1 MSDADTARKNGW
13 TVGTRLAGDKG
24 RGETIIEITA
34 IGEEHV
40 LAKAISYAG
49 RPAPYRESLWTFR
62 FRDWR
67 EVPGA

>member
-1 MSDADTARKNGW
+1 MSDAETARRNGW
-13 TVGTRLAGDKG
+13 TVGTRLADDKG

-67 EVPGA
+67 EVTR